1 MNNEISKQIEKR
13 ITRLEKAVFGRKGR
27 TGAVAKSPAKAS
39 DFSGPTGG
47 VRLLV
52 SKNFFKSE
60 RGLADVR
67 AALKKEGYRGYVDAV
82 IQTALNRQSARNG
95 PLATF
100 KKGSR
105 KMYAKRK

>member
-1 MNNEISKQIEKR
+1 MADNTLTVEQR
-13 ITRLEKAVFGRKGR
+13 LARLEKAVFGEKGESQGR
-27 TGAVAKSPAKAS
+27 PKSAAKAS

-47 VRLLV
+47 VRFLV

-67 AALKKEGYRGYVDAV
+67 AALEQEGYRGYVDAV

-100 KKGSR
+100 KKGG
-105 KMYAKRK
+105 KKVYVKRK